1 MPETVF
7 QPFIVEVGVEEIP
20 SRYVERLAENFAQ
33 MMEAALNQ
41 ERLAFQRPRAL
52 SSPRR
57 LIFRAEVALTQ
68 KAEVET
74 VRGPAVGVA
83 YRDGQPT
90 KALEGFLR
98 RVNKTPAELQRENIG
113 GKEYL
118 LAGVEK
124 TVLPAHEVLPR
135 AVTQVLETLP
145 QPRSMRWGSGDAR
158 FIRPV
163 RWLLLLFGDQV
174 LSTEALGVRSGS
186 LSYGNRTDHPEA
198 VEVLRAGDY
207 ESTMASLLVE
217 INPGRRRAV
226 IQEVG
231 DALAQE
237 VGGVVDWDA
246 DLLNEVTQLVEWPTP
261 FLGTFEKDFLQ
272 IPEPVLITS
281 MKVHQRYFPMRHR
294 DGALINAFVAVRNG
308 KGEALDQV
316 RRGNEKVL
324 RARLSDARY
333 FYQLDEKVPLADLE
347 PKLRGVI
354 LHAKLGS
361 YADKIARVESLFD
374 RTRAWW
380 PLDQVGAQ
388 NLRRAIHLYKCDLV
402 TQVVSE
408 FPELQGEMGA
418 IHAQQNGEALDVQEA
433 IRDQY
438 RPGFP
443 KDRVPIRP
451 VAAILGLLDRA
462 DTLVSFYGAG
472 IRPTGSED
480 PFGLRR
486 VALGLARI
494 AAETSVM
501 GSHSVQALLE
511 VAADSASLGSSVAGE
526 VGQLVT
532 QRLMSEWEADW
543 PHEWLEAVLARP
555 FPWTKLSDRLRF
567 LADHHQ
573 SALFS
578 SAAQAAKRLERI
590 ARGADE
596 TEIGTHYT
604 GVEAALKVKADAA
617 LKIPEDDLAGW
628 WAAVE
633 NLVPVVEHFF
643 DAVLVMDP
651 DPAVRRLRLGLVG
664 HAARALGRYFDWDDL

>member
-1 MPETVF
+1 MPEIIF
-7 QPFIVEVGVEEIP
+7 EPFIVEVGVEEIP
-20 SRYVERLAENFAQ
+20 SRYVEQLSESFAQ
-33 MMEAALNQ
+33 MMKGALEQ
-41 ERLAFQRPRAL
+41 ERLAFQHARAL
-52 SSPRR
+52 STPRR
-57 LIFRAEVALTQ
+57 LIFSAEVARSQEAL
-68 KAEVET
+68 VET
-74 VRGPAVGVA
+74 VRGPAVEVA
-83 YRDGQPT
+83 YREGKSTP
-90 KALEGFLR
+90 ALEGFLR
-98 RVNKTPAELQRENIG
+98 RVKKTAEELQRETIG

-124 TVLPAHEVLPR
+124 PVRPGEDVLPKLVTEVL
-135 AVTQVLETLP
+135 EMLP

-163 RWLLLLFGDQV
+163 RWLLLLYGDQV
-174 LSTEALGVRSGS
+174 LKTEALGVSSGI
-186 LSYGNRTDHPEA
+186 LTYGNRTDHPEA
-198 VEVLRAGDY
+198 AQVLKARDY
-207 ESTMASLLVE
+207 ESTMVSLLVE
-217 INPGRRRAV
+217 INPDRRRAA

-231 DALAQE
+231 SALAQE
-237 VGGVVDWDA
+237 AGGVVDWDA
-246 DLLNEVTQLVEWPTP
+246 DLLNEVTHLVEWPTP
-261 FLGTFEKDFLQ
+261 FLGTFEQDFLQ

-281 MKVHQRYFPMRHR
+281 MKVHQRYFPVR
-294 DGALINAFVAVRNG
+294 DRQGALIHAFVAVRNG
-308 KGEALDQV
+308 KGEALDLV

-333 FYQLDEKVPLADLE
+333 FYQLDQKVPLADRE
-347 PKLRGVI
+347 RKLHGVT

-361 YADKIARVESLFD
+361 YADKIARVESLFE

-380 PLDQVGAQ
+380 PLDEVGAQ
-388 NLRRAIHLYKCDLV
+388 NLKRAIHLYKCDLV

-418 IHAQQNGEALDVQEA
+418 IYAQQNGEALDVQEA

-443 KDRVPIRP
+443 KDRVPSRP

-472 IRPTGSED
+472 IRATGSED

-494 AAETSVM
+494 AAETPVM
-501 GSHSVQALLE
+501 GSHSVDALLE
-511 VAADSASLGSSVAGE
+511 AAADNASVSPQVAAL

-532 QRLMSEWEADW
+532 QRLMSEWEAEW

-555 FPWTKLSDRLRF
+555 FPWTKLGDRLRF

-596 TEIGTHYT
+596 TELGNAYSGIEG
-604 GVEAALKVKADAA
+604 ELKAKADAA
-617 LKIPEDDLAGW
+617 LEVSEDDLPGW

-633 NLVPVVEHFF
+633 NLVPVVEQFF
-643 DAVLVMDP
+643 QAVLVMDP
-651 DPAVRRLRLGLVG
+651 NPTVRRQRLGLVG